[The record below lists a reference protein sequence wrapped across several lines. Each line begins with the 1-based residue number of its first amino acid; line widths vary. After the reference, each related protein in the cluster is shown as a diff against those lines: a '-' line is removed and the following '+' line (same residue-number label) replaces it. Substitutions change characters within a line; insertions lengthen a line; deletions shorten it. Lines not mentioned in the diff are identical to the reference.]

1 MYSHTAEAFLV
12 LVSSVCRLGS
22 VSAKMRYREIFKYG
36 DIALELRIQLLLQ
49 GMWSPLLTYSSV
61 WRWWMSGQWEGSTCG
76 CLDDTE
82 GRKKHLNIKKWFIL
96 QPKFLLSISICPQF
110 NTCGELIPH
119 SPTGHWNMSVVKHIL
134 RCENTPYT
142 MLIHF
147 TQPKVAVYS
156 VGMRWEIHL
165 TLTLM
170 TLIHC
175 QWCEG
180 ESHYFVIEVNRSWQG
195 KQLSLTVREKVNVNL
210 LNRK

>member
-1 MYSHTAEAFLV
+1 MKPWADLVIMYSHTAEAFLV

-110 NTCGELIPH
+110 NTCGESFLILRLD
-119 SPTGHWNMSVVKHIL
+119 TETCQLWNISCVVK
-134 RCENTPYT
+134 T
-142 MLIHF
+142 
-147 TQPKVAVYS
+147 
-156 VGMRWEIHL
+156 HL
-165 TLTLM
+165 TP
-170 TLIHC
+170 C
-175 QWCEG
+175 
-180 ESHYFVIEVNRSWQG
+180 
-195 KQLSLTVREKVNVNL
+195 
-210 LNRK
+210 